1 MTQSN
6 SEVKLAAILEKLA
19 LGSLFLIV
27 GWQYNAQ
34 QKMEDRMYTM
44 QGQMFTE
51 EKAKVL
57 EDRLTKSVEA
67 IRADVNGRLD
77 ILISLQSPYG
87 RQMKQ

>member
-1 MTQSN
+1 MTQQN
-6 SEVKLAAILEKLA
+6 SDARLSGILEKLA
-19 LGSLFLIV
+19 IGSLFLIV

-77 ILISLQSPYG
+77 ILISLQSPYN
-87 RQMKQ
+87 RQTK

>member
-1 MTQSN
+1 
-6 SEVKLAAILEKLA
+6 
-19 LGSLFLIV
+19 
-27 GWQYNAQ
+27 
-34 QKMEDRMYTM
+34 MEDRMYTM

-77 ILISLQSPYG
+77 ILISLQSPYN
-87 RQMKQ
+87 RQTK

>member
-1 MTQSN
+1 MTQPNN
-6 SEVKLAAILEKLA
+6 SEARLSGILEKLA
-19 LGSLFLIV
+19 IGSLFLIV
-27 GWQYNAQ
+27 AWQYNAQ
-34 QKMEDRMYTM
+34 QKMEDRIYTM

-77 ILISLQSPYG
+77 ILISLQSPYN
-87 RQMKQ
+87 RQTK

>member
-1 MTQSN
+1 MTQPSN
-6 SEVKLAAILEKLA
+6 DARLSGILEKLA
-19 LGSLFLIV
+19 IGSLFLIV

-77 ILISLQSPYG
+77 ILISLQSPYN
-87 RQMKQ
+87 RQTK